1 MKKVLILFLAA
12 VLLAGCSS
20 GFVYQRKANPSQ
32 DGPKLPV
39 KVAVVA
45 FEDRTRDFTSEG
57 NIFSGHIFNLARTDI
72 NGVSLNILFSAHLGH
87 DIRTCRSMRPV
98 T

>member
-1 MKKVLILFLAA
+1 MKRMRILLLSASF
-12 VLLAGCSS
+12 LAGCSS
-20 GFVYQRKANPSQ
+20 GLVYQRKPDAAQ

-72 NGVSLNILFSAHLGH
+72 NGLSLNILFSAHLGH
-87 DIRTCRSMRPV
+87 DIRTCRSMRSV